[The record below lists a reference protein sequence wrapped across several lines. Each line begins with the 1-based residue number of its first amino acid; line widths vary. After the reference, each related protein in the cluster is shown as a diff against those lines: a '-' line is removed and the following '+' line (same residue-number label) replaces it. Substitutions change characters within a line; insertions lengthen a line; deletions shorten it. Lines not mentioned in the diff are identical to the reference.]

1 MIPHVLREQ
10 KSPFLRAGGTEVKRL
25 AAERTE
31 VFILAIR
38 IGTLD
43 TGDTLGVVPAEN
55 KLLNHLGDAL
65 DTESAIDDR
74 VLVFVLI
81 GEALKML
88 FEQNLEVIDSAR
100 LIHRLRDR
108 GDRKGQLS
116 SHIEL

>member
-1 MIPHVLREQ
+1 MVLHVLREQ

-65 DTESAIDDR
+65 DAETPVDDR
-74 VLVFVLI
+74 VLVFVPI
-81 GEALKML
+81 GDALKIL
-88 FEQNLEVIDSAR
+88 LE
-100 LIHRLRDR
+100 
-108 GDRKGQLS
+108 
-116 SHIEL
+116 